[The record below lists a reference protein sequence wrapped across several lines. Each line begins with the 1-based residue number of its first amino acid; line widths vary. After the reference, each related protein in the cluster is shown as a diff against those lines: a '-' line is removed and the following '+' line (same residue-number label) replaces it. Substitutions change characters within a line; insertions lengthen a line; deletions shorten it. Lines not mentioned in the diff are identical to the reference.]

1 MSQALSVAFAA
12 NNEDNLAGASA
23 NPSDRSPDGNVSLR
37 GTTRGLEI
45 LISGA
50 PSTAALGSRLTELL
64 AEAPGFFA
72 GSSAR
77 VAIDGALPS
86 GALACLEEVT
96 TRFEVQIVEISP
108 VATKRRRSAV
118 PPILRPDDVPQVHLA
133 EGTGPIAEEAVELR
147 GGEPGEGPSATPA
160 LSVDAAPSDATSV
173 AAREAGAIDVESTEL
188 TLSDD
193 AAPLEVELANTAP
206 FGVARAEASAVTVG
220 SSDAMFVEATPV
232 ADVSSSAIAM
242 DASAVTVGSSDAVLV
257 EAAPV
262 ADVSSSAITMDASA
276 VAVGSSDAALVGAA
290 PVTAAPSETVG
301 SSDAVLVEGAAS
313 LASGSGA
320 APPSAAAPTGPIP
333 SAAPLAAL
341 ATALATEVDPARPI
355 GPRLVIGPVRS
366 GVIVDHQGHVIVIGD
381 VNPGAEVR
389 AEGSII
395 VLGRLRGVAHAAI
408 GRDAGCIIALSLAPQ
423 QLRIG
428 RVVARAGD
436 ADRPSD
442 GAEIAYATGETIVVE
457 RFLGRLP
464 SGLAASM

>member
-23 NPSDRSPDGNVSLR
+23 NLSDRSPDGNVSLR

-50 PSTAALGSRLTELL
+50 PSTAVLASRLTELL

-96 TRFEVQIVEISP
+96 TRFEVQIVEIGP

-118 PPILRPDDVPQVHLA
+118 PAILRPDDVPQVHLA
-133 EGTGPIAEEAVELR
+133 EGTGPIAEEPVELC
-147 GGEPGEGPSATPA
+147 GGEPGDSTSAA
-160 LSVDAAPSDATSV
+160 LLVDVASSEVLAVAPGEAAPA
-173 AAREAGAIDVESTEL
+173 EL
-188 TLSDD
+188 TLSD
-193 AAPLEVELANTAP
+193 AAPTKVALAQVAP
-206 FGVARAEASAVTVG
+206 ICAAPVDVALIEAAAVAVG
-220 SSDAMFVEATPV
+220 PSD
-232 ADVSSSAIAM
+232 
-242 DASAVTVGSSDAVLV
+242 
-257 EAAPV
+257 AAPV
-262 ADVSSSAITMDASA
+262 AAAA
-276 VAVGSSDAALVGAA
+276 VAVGPSDAAPATAPAA
-290 PVTAAPSETVG
+290 AAPS
-301 SSDAVLVEGAAS
+301 AAQ
-313 LASGSGA
+313 LGM
-320 APPSAAAPTGPIP
+320 
-333 SAAPLAAL
+333 L
-341 ATALATEVDPARPI
+341 ATAIAADLGHATQP

-428 RVVARAGD
+428 RVVARAAD